1 MEGQGHLGVAL
12 AAAQVHIE
20 SVFHGNQILLVVKS
34 AHLLDLVRECKHD
47 VTGREGTRGVVVM
60 GGVKHADREWGVSP
74 IGRCWPTSV
83 FQCHCRPRT
92 VCTCCR
98 SRPLDIY
105 CMLVVLRSHFLATP
119 DIEMDRIVCQ
129 REVR

>member
-60 GGVKHADREWGVSP
+60 GGVKHADRVGSFTNLAVLADFCVPVPLQASHGLYLLSVPSP
-74 IGRCWPTSV
+74 
-83 FQCHCRPRT
+83 
-92 VCTCCR
+92 
-98 SRPLDIY
+98 
-105 CMLVVLRSHFLATP
+105 
-119 DIEMDRIVCQ
+119 
-129 REVR
+129 